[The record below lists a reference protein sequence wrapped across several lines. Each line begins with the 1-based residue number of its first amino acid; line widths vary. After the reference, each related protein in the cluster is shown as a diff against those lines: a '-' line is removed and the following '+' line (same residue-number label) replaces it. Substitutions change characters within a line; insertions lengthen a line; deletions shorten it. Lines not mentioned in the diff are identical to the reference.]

1 MLYHGSCHCGRI
13 AYEVES
19 EPVSQ
24 VIECNCSICQRR
36 GHLLFFVPRSH
47 LRLTTPE
54 EHIASYSFNTH
65 RIRHQFC
72 PVCGCGPF
80 GLGTD
85 PQGNEMAAIN
95 ARCLEDIDL
104 AALQRQQYDGRSH

>member
-19 EPVSQ
+19 EPVTR

-36 GHLLFFVPRSH
+36 GHLLFFVPRAN
-47 LRLTTPE
+47 LRLSTPE
-54 EHIASYSFNTH
+54 QDITTYTFNAE

-72 PVCGCGPF
+72 PVCGCGTF
-80 GLGTD
+80 GIGTD
-85 PQGNEMAAIN
+85 PHGNEIAAIN

-104 AALQRQQYDGRSH
+104 AALERQPYDGRSI